1 MALPPQRA
9 FLRPILEIAAQ
20 SGEALTYKD
29 ILAKLIPLLL
39 LSDADLQERTPN
51 GALRVE
57 KHTRYSMSLLKRAE
71 LLDAPSQGEI
81 RGRYQITAQGRRY
94 LQEHRDA
101 INPAQLNMVIAEQE
115 RQPGAPEPSVL
126 IPEAGEISPE
136 EQIEVTYEQLKTILA
151 DDLLDALKAVSPE
164 RFEELVIELLVRMGY
179 GSGLRVGR
187 SGDGGIDGIITEDR
201 LGFEKVYVQ
210 AKRWN
215 TAQINE
221 PEIRNFSGSLDPH
234 GATKGVF
241 ITTSRFSG
249 PARQAADDAARNNKT
264 LRLIDGRELSIL
276 MIEYSVGVVTKTT
289 YEVKE
294 LDENYF
300 ADT

>member
-1 MALPPQRA
+1 MALPPQRN

-20 SGEALTYKD
+20 SGEALAYKD
-29 ILAKLIPLLL
+29 IRAGLIPLLA
-39 LSDADLQERTPN
+39 LSDTDLQERTRS

-57 KHTRYSMSLLKRAE
+57 KHTRYSMYLLKRAE
-71 LLDAPSQGEI
+71 LLDAPSQGEG
-81 RGRYQITAQGRRY
+81 RGRYRITAKGRQY
-94 LQEHRDA
+94 LREHRDA
-101 INPAQLNMVIAEQE
+101 IDPAQLNMLAAEPE
-115 RQPGAPEPSVL
+115 GQPGAPAAAALVPD
-126 IPEAGEISPE
+126 AGEISPE
-136 EQIEVTYEQLKTILA
+136 EQIEVTYEQLKTMLA

-164 RFEELVIELLVRMGY
+164 RFEELVIELLVEMGY

-187 SGDGGIDGIITEDR
+187 SGDGGIDGIVTEDR

-210 AKRWN
+210 AKRWD

-264 LRLIDGRELSIL
+264 LRLIDGRELSYL
-276 MIEYSVGVVTKTT
+276 MIEYGVGVVTKAT
-289 YEVKE
+289 YAVQE